1 MLLALVSPSQTPP
14 PFVTIRPTKKTSEM
28 DLKFE
33 RAAILFNMGSVKSH
47 IAAAADRA
55 QAEFLKVACKEF
67 QVVANNIK

>member
-1 MLLALVSPSQTPP
+1 
-14 PFVTIRPTKKTSEM
+14 M

-55 QAEFLKVACKEF
+55 QAEGLKVACKEF
-67 QVVANNIK
+67 QVGAKNIK

>member
-1 MLLALVSPSQTPP
+1 
-14 PFVTIRPTKKTSEM
+14 M

-55 QAEFLKVACKEF
+55 QAEGLKIACKEF
-67 QVVANNIK
+67 QVGGGFSH